1 MKKTWRNIIIVS
13 LIFIALEAAAFFFVV
28 MPFYRTYEIFKG
40 IEDGRW
46 QSVSEHYDK
55 LNDKQKAGV
64 QDKLEDYGIYIC
76 EKYIEGDMKYA
87 NVAASFDAINAIDE
101 TGLIMDKYM
110 SELSYNEY
118 KSLVKSMNIAGA
130 TYDNNTLYSMM
141 DSLRLVQ
148 QRMKNEDRERALI
161 ELINDEYDIYLN
173 EEITADQMRTFAST
187 ISGLSQYEAYNY
199 SAVISNNISCV
210 ETYRGYYQE
219 AQNCMESQ
227 KYFDVMKICQ
237 SVVLDENDTLYS
249 GRFDSLYNDA
259 KETGKTYYGA
269 LLENYI
275 ASGDKNNAISLM
287 NSITECYGDEFDM
300 TDIKQR
306 LAEDWQLAYIDCIEN
321 IETTLPS
328 ELNKFETGQYI
339 MQYEYDNLKPD
350 SVVLH
355 DIDGD
360 GVPEM
365 FLYNS
370 RYKDDD
376 YIGCFIYTYSDG
388 KCKFLNF
395 VNVKSFC
402 RDSNLIGFPIAF
414 GRGTGDEC
422 SLVQYDGNSLTQV
435 SYCQE
440 MGGTY
445 YVNGAESNDVDYLSA
460 RTSILSHADAY
471 NVGNSKGASL
481 DDGETYILTFK

>member
-1 MKKTWRNIIIVS
+1 
-13 LIFIALEAAAFFFVV
+13 
-28 MPFYRTYEIFKG
+28 
-40 IEDGRW
+40 
-46 QSVSEHYDK
+46 
-55 LNDKQKAGV
+55 
-64 QDKLEDYGIYIC
+64 
-76 EKYIEGDMKYA
+76 
-87 NVAASFDAINAIDE
+87 
-101 TGLIMDKYM
+101 
-110 SELSYNEY
+110 
-118 KSLVKSMNIAGA
+118 
-130 TYDNNTLYSMM
+130 
-141 DSLRLVQ
+141 
-148 QRMKNEDRERALI
+148 
-161 ELINDEYDIYLN
+161 
-173 EEITADQMRTFAST
+173 
-187 ISGLSQYEAYNY
+187 
-199 SAVISNNISCV
+199 
-210 ETYRGYYQE
+210 
-219 AQNCMESQ
+219 
-227 KYFDVMKICQ
+227 
-237 SVVLDENDTLYS
+237 
-249 GRFDSLYNDA
+249 
-259 KETGKTYYGA
+259 
-269 LLENYI
+269 
-275 ASGDKNNAISLM
+275 
-287 NSITECYGDEFDM
+287 
-300 TDIKQR
+300 
-306 LAEDWQLAYIDCIEN
+306 
-321 IETTLPS
+321 
-328 ELNKFETGQYI
+328 

-370 RYKDDD
+370 RYTDDD